1 MYGNLIYIKAITQA
15 LFLDLN
21 KFLFF
26 DPITLLK
33 NLIELR
39 YFDTCRKIQFP
50 TIFLKIVQSEIL
62 RLLKSSKNQGFQT
75 RTIH

>member
-15 LFLDLN
+15 LFFDLN

-33 NLIELR
+33 NPIELR

-50 TIFLKIVQSEIL
+50 TIFLKIA
-62 RLLKSSKNQGFQT
+62 
-75 RTIH
+75 

>member
-33 NLIELR
+33 NPIELR
-39 YFDTCRKIQFP
+39 YFDTCRKIQFH
-50 TIFLKIVQSEIL
+50 TILLEIA
-62 RLLKSSKNQGFQT
+62 
-75 RTIH
+75 

>member
-1 MYGNLIYIKAITQA
+1 MDWIKNFIIKNIFLFILRISTTYGNLIYIKAITQA

-33 NLIELR
+33 NPIELR

-50 TIFLKIVQSEIL
+50 TIFLKIA
-62 RLLKSSKNQGFQT
+62 
-75 RTIH
+75 